1 MEGTLTRGTHQEDR
15 GRPRPEGNGFLIE
28 EARGADPS
36 APRNQRGGG
45 RAGQYAPYDV
55 DARLPDHTQIKGFW
69 YKMNRVTS

>member
-1 MEGTLTRGTHQEDR
+1 MGPTPPLPATSE
-15 GRPRPEGNGFLIE
+15 
-28 EARGADPS
+28 
-36 APRNQRGGG
+36 GG